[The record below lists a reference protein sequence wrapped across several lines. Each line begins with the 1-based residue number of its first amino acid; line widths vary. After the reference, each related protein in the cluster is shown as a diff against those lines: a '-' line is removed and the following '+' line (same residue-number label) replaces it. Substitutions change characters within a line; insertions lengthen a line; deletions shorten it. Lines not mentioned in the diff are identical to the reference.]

1 VIDAED
7 EPARP
12 PAIDRA
18 LLARLWRFLRPHSG
32 ILALGI
38 ATIVVGKAC
47 EWTAPWLFQ
56 KTIDGPLKLREG
68 EIGGAA
74 ERSRL
79 VLLALALFGVAVVG
93 AALRYAQTLV
103 LTRLGQATTF
113 DVRRS
118 LFGHLLRLPLSWF
131 DRKPVGE
138 LVTRMTGDV
147 ENLVEFFS
155 TGAAAL
161 VLDSLWVVV
170 LLVTLFTMD
179 ARLGGVAAASLPLYA
194 FVAFRFR
201 ERARL
206 AYRDTRR
213 EIARNAAFVQE
224 SIAGVRVT
232 QLSVRQDAMQ
242 QRFAALTA
250 TLRDAWNVTVHQ
262 FSLFFAG
269 VSWLTVFVSATVFAV
284 GTRFILDGSVTPG
297 EWFRFWMY
305 LGFLY
310 EPLQELAERWNVLQ
324 SALVSTERVARI
336 LDEPREPQG
345 ALDPPPEHRLGRIEF
360 EGVSFGYA
368 AGSEP
373 APEARFVV
381 QELSF
386 RVEPGQTVAFVGAT
400 GAGKT
405 TVAALL
411 LALYRRQRGAV
422 RLDGVDVDLLS
433 LKSLRV
439 GIGVVPQDVFL
450 FADTILENVRLFDP
464 AITEEHVRRACET
477 VGAASFV
484 ERLPAKYHTPLGERG
499 ANLSAG
505 ERQLLAFARVLVRD
519 PRILILDEA
528 TSSVDTATERRLQ
541 QAVTKLLA
549 GRTSL
554 VIAHRLST
562 IRRADQI
569 LVLHHGRLRE
579 SGTHAELL
587 RRRGIY
593 ARLHELQFGTDS
605 PHAPTDRSTT
615 ESPPLA
621 VPADPTAVPPSDL
634 AE

>member
-1 VIDAED
+1 VSEYDD

-12 PAIDRA
+12 PAFDRA
-18 LLARLWRFLRPHSG
+18 LLARLWGFLRPHG
-32 ILALGI
+32 GVLTLGI
-38 ATIVVGKAC
+38 GTIVAGRAC
-47 EWTAPWLFQ
+47 DWLQPWLFQ
-56 KTIDGPLKLREG
+56 RTIDGPIRHPEG
-68 EIGGAA
+68 DGPATHG
-74 ERSRL
+74 L
-79 VLLALALFGVAVVG
+79 VYFAICVFGVAIANG
-93 AALRYAQTLV
+93 LLRFAQTLV
-103 LTRLGQATTF
+103 LTKLGQATTF
-113 DVRRS
+113 DVRQA

-179 ARLGGVAAASLPLYA
+179 ARLAGVALASLPLFA
-194 FVAFRFR
+194 FVSFRFR
-201 ERARL
+201 ERARM
-206 AYRDTRR
+206 AYRETRR
-213 EIARNAAFVQE
+213 EIARNAAFIQE

-232 QLSVRQDAMQ
+232 QLSVREAGMQ
-242 QRFAALTA
+242 ERFAALSA
-250 TLRDAWNVTVHQ
+250 KLRDAWHVTVHQ

-269 VSWLTVFVSATVFAV
+269 VSWLTLMVSAAVFAV
-284 GTRFILDGSVTPG
+284 GTRFLLDASLSTG
-297 EWFRFWMY
+297 EWFRFWMCLGY
-305 LGFLY
+305 LF

-324 SALVSTERVARI
+324 SALVSTERVSRI
-336 LDEPREPQG
+336 LEEAPEPEGSLDHHHRG
-345 ALDPPPEHRLGRIEF
+345 AIEF
-360 EGVSFGYA
+360 AHVSFGYDGGA
-368 AGSEP
+368 EP
-373 APEARFVV
+373 VPEARLIV

-386 RVEPGQTVAFVGAT
+386 QVKAGQTVAFVGAT

-405 TVAALL
+405 TVMALL
-411 LALYRRQRGAV
+411 LALYRKQRGAI
-422 RLDGVDVDLLS
+422 RIDGVELDLLA
-433 LKSLRV
+433 LKSLRS

-464 AITEEHVRRACET
+464 AITEEQVRRACEA
-477 VGAASFV
+477 VGASAFI
-484 ERLPAKYHTPLGERG
+484 ERLPLRYAAPLGERG

-519 PRILILDEA
+519 PKILVLDEA

-541 QAVTKLLA
+541 AAVLKLLA
-549 GRTSL
+549 GRTAL

-587 RRRGIY
+587 AQSGIY
-593 ARLHELQFGTDS
+593 ARLHELQFGTDTTAAR
-605 PHAPTDRSTT
+605 PAPETPVALPAPIPTEPATD
-615 ESPPLA
+615 L
-621 VPADPTAVPPSDL
+621 PSGL
-634 AE
+634 V